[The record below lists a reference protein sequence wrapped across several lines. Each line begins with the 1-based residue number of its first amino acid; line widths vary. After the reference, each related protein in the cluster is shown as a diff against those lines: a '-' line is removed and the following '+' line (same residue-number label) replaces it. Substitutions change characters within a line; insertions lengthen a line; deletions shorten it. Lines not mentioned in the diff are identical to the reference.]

1 MDAQKG
7 AGVRLLPRQPKD
19 PDPELSRP
27 ALDQQE
33 SPSKKSQNFE
43 RLKVVPK
50 HSVNSFNTR
59 TSAVPGSI
67 YNTHVYF

>member
-1 MDAQKG
+1 
-7 AGVRLLPRQPKD
+7 
-19 PDPELSRP
+19 LSRP

-67 YNTHVYF
+67 FNTHVYF